1 MIPMLTRIKKILLEN
16 SKKQIVTDAKTTID
30 DTDDDTDGKLKSIL
44 GLIKT
49 NNKFRLLN

>member
-30 DTDDDTDGKLKSIL
+30 DTDGKLKSIL